1 MVSMPPPLL
10 LLHGF
15 THTGASWDGVIAA
28 LRERYR
34 ALAPD
39 IRGHGSAGELAPV
52 TLGAVL
58 ADLTS
63 LVASGPQLTVCG
75 YSMGGRIALH
85 LAFAL
90 ATARTEEEEEE
101 EEEEPSRCQRL
112 VLIGAGPG
120 IADPGERAARR
131 TSDERLA
138 EELEG
143 MTIEQFAARWARTP
157 VLADQPA
164 DVSRAAHQDRLRNT
178 PAGLARALRGLG
190 TGALPS
196 LWDRLA
202 ELDVPVALVVGER
215 DRKFRETA
223 ERMAAW
229 LPDAELVVVPGAGHA
244 VHLEA
249 PDRVAAAI
257 EGR

>member
-28 LRERYR
+28 LRERYL

-39 IRGHGSAGELAPV
+39 IRGHGSAGELTPV

-58 ADLTS
+58 ADLTT
-63 LVASGPQLTVCG
+63 LASPGPLTVCG
-75 YSMGGRIALH
+75 YSLGGRIALH

-90 ATARTEEEEEE
+90 ATARSE
-101 EEEEPSRCQRL
+101 EEEEPSWCRRL

-131 TSDERLA
+131 RSDERLA
-138 EELEG
+138 DELEG
-143 MTIEQFAARWARTP
+143 MTIERFAARWARTP
-157 VLADQPA
+157 VLADQSA

-190 TGALPS
+190 AGALPS

-202 ELDVPVALVVGER
+202 ELDMPVALVVGER

-223 ERMAAW
+223 ERMAAR
-229 LPDAELVVVPGAGHA
+229 LPDAELIVVPGAGHA

-249 PDRVAAAI
+249 PDRVAEAI
-257 EGR
+257 ERR